1 MQGTLRELIY
11 LRDENRLKN
20 IFWTLSDFYD
30 FDIFSFSLKPADAYE
45 ASILGYASRHFDF
58 YTIDDFFKR
67 YVNNLNNKKDLWEIS
82 KLIMENIFSQEM
94 ILERPGTL
102 DFKKSHDEEILKNLN
117 RRKIIL
123 TMELKIGYIRKERG
137 KYPKIQRVLEEMLD
151 EIYNFKEKDTFMY
164 LDFLK
169 YLFKKYFHINKN
181 LPKDLDENYE
191 EFKKEAKSN
200 SSSKKNSPYK
210 RKKFVDK
217 AFLERYN
224 IESAE
229 FTFFNDDY
237 RDINVKE
244 DSLKN
249 NFGDQNIYEALEK
262 HYGVEKIKR
271 YVSDKISDDISTGI
285 HRDIRLYFPSGQFK
299 NKNSYFAQEEKN
311 NYEDNLKFYQGNK
324 LQNQRAIRELAGVIK
339 NSLLKESE
347 DEIVKSNSGKIIPSE
362 IWKSKELNEGRIFR
376 KINRKDSNEIF
387 VDILLDSSASQNDR
401 KEIVAT
407 ESYIIAEAL
416 TSLNIKTRIFSY
428 NNFYNYL
435 VIKKY
440 RDYKDPSSKNKDIFK
455 YSPSGSNRDGLA
467 IKFMR
472 HLISKNQDARRF
484 LIVLTDGLPFDEID
498 IGIVGASKIPGENYK
513 DDEAVMDTSKEVLLT
528 RLKGINSFG
537 VFTGEESE
545 STNIKKIYGSDY
557 AYITDMARFHKVVGI
572 FLKTYANKIE

>member
-1 MQGTLRELIY
+1 MK
-11 LRDENRLKN
+11 DKNRLKN
-20 IFWTLSDFYD
+20 IFWTVSDLYN
-30 FDIFSFSLKPADAYE
+30 FDIFKFSLKPKDSYE
-45 ASILGYASRHFDF
+45 AAILGYASKYFYF

-67 YVNNLNNKKDLWEIS
+67 YINNLNNKKDLWEIS
-82 KLIMENIFSQEM
+82 KLIIENIFSHEM

-102 DFKKSHDEEILKNLN
+102 DFKKSHDEEILKYLN
-117 RRKIIL
+117 RQKIIL
-123 TMELKIGYIRKERG
+123 TTELKIGYIRKERG
-137 KYPKIQRVLEEMLD
+137 KFPKVQKILEEMLD
-151 EIYNFKEKDTFMY
+151 EIYGFKSLDTFKY
-164 LDFLK
+164 LEFLK

-181 LPKDLDENYE
+181 LPNDIDESYE
-191 EFKKEAKSN
+191 KLKKEAKSN
-200 SSSKKNSPYK
+200 SSSNNNRPYK
-210 RKKFVDK
+210 RKKFVDNT
-217 AFLERYN
+217 FLERYN

-244 DSLKN
+244 DNFKN
-249 NFGDQNIYEALEK
+249 NFGDQNIYDALEK
-262 HYGVEKIKR
+262 HYGIEKIKR
-271 YVSDKISDDISTGI
+271 HTADKIASKIATDI
-285 HRDIRLYFPSGQFK
+285 HNDIKIYFPSGEFK
-299 NKNSYFAQEEKN
+299 NKNSYFAKEENN
-311 NYEDNLKFYQGNK
+311 NYLENLKFYEDNK
-324 LQNQRAIRELAGVIK
+324 IQNQRAIRELSSTIK

-347 DEIVKSNSGKIIPSE
+347 DEIAKSNEGKIIASE
-362 IWKSKELNEGRIFR
+362 IWKSKELSDYKIFN
-376 KINRKDSNEIF
+376 KINHKDSNEIF
-387 VDILLDSSASQNDR
+387 VDILLDSSASQNKR

-440 RDYKDPSSKNKDIFK
+440 RDYNDPQIKNMNIFK

-472 HLISKNQDARRF
+472 YLISKNYDARRF
-484 LIVLTDGLPFDEID
+484 LIILTDGLPFDEID
-498 IGIVGASKIPGENYK
+498 IGIVGTSKIPGENYK

-528 RLKGINSFG
+528 RLMGINTFG

-545 STNIKKIYGSDY
+545 SLNIKKIYGNDY
-557 AYITDMARFHKVVGI
+557 AYITDIARFHKVVGI

>member
-1 MQGTLRELIY
+1 M
-11 LRDENRLKN
+11 RDENRLKN

-30 FDIFSFSLKPADAYE
+30 FDIFNFSLKPVDAYE
-45 ASILGYASRHFDF
+45 ASILGFAWRYFDF

-94 ILERPGTL
+94 ILERAGTL

-117 RRKIIL
+117 SRKIIL
-123 TMELKIGYIRKERG
+123 TAELKIGYIRKERG
-137 KYPKIQRVLEEMLD
+137 KYPKVQKVLEEILD
-151 EIYNFKEKDTFMY
+151 EICNFKDRDTFLY
-164 LDFLK
+164 IDFLK
-169 YLFKKYFHINKN
+169 YLFKKYFHINKDF
-181 LPKDLDENYE
+181 PKDLDETYE
-191 EFKKEAKSN
+191 DFKKEKKSN
-200 SSSKKNSPYK
+200 SSSKNKSPYK

-237 RDINVKE
+237 RDINVRE

-262 HYGVEKIKR
+262 HYGIEKIQR
-271 YVSDKISDDISTGI
+271 YVSDKIAGEISTGI
-285 HRDIRLYFPSGQFK
+285 HKNIKFYFPSGEFV
-299 NKNSYFAQEEKN
+299 NKNSYYAQEEKN
-311 NYEDNLKFYQGNK
+311 NYMENLKFYEANK
-324 LQNQRAIRELAGVIK
+324 IQNQRAIRELAGVIK

-362 IWKSKELNEGRIFR
+362 IWKSKELNEDRIFR
-376 KINRKDSNEIF
+376 KINRKDSSEIF
-387 VDILLDSSASQNDR
+387 VDILLDSSASQNER

-440 RDYKDPSSKNKDIFK
+440 RDYNDSSSKNKDIFK

-472 HLISKNQDARRF
+472 HLISKNHDARRF
-484 LIVLTDGLPFDEID
+484 LIILTDGLPFDEID
-498 IGIVGASKIPGENYK
+498 IGLVGASKIPGENYK
-513 DDEAVMDTSKEVLLT
+513 DEKAVMDTSKEVLLT
-528 RLKGINSFG
+528 RLRGINSFG

-545 STNIKKIYGSDY
+545 SLNIKKIYDSDY
-557 AYITDMARFHKVVGI
+557 AYITDLSRFHKVVGI

>member
-1 MQGTLRELIY
+1 MK
-11 LRDENRLKN
+11 DENRLKN
-20 IFWTLSDFYD
+20 IFWTVSDLYN
-30 FDIFSFSLKPADAYE
+30 FDIFKFSLKPEDSYE
-45 ASILGYASRHFDF
+45 AAILGYASKYFYF

-67 YVNNLNNKKDLWEIS
+67 YINNLNNKKDLWEIS
-82 KLIMENIFSQEM
+82 KLIIENIFSHEM

-102 DFKKSHDEEILKNLN
+102 DFKKSHDEEILKYLN
-117 RRKIIL
+117 RQKIIL
-123 TMELKIGYIRKERG
+123 TTELKIGYIRKERG
-137 KYPKIQRVLEEMLD
+137 KFPKIQKVLEEMLD
-151 EIYNFKEKDTFMY
+151 EIYAFKSLDTFKY
-164 LDFLK
+164 LEFLK

-181 LPKDLDENYE
+181 LPNDIDESYE
-191 EFKKEAKSN
+191 KFKKEAKSN
-200 SSSKKNSPYK
+200 SSSDNNRPYK
-210 RKKFVDK
+210 RKKFVDNT
-217 AFLERYN
+217 FLERYN

-244 DSLKN
+244 DNFKN
-249 NFGDQNIYEALEK
+249 NFGDQNIYDALEK
-262 HYGVEKIKR
+262 HYGIEKIKR
-271 YVSDKISDDISTGI
+271 HTADKIASKIATDI
-285 HRDIRLYFPSGQFK
+285 HNDIKIYFPSGEFK
-299 NKNSYFAQEEKN
+299 NKNSYFAKEENN
-311 NYEDNLKFYQGNK
+311 NYLENLKFYEDNK
-324 LQNQRAIRELAGVIK
+324 IQNQRAIRELSSIIK

-347 DEIVKSNSGKIIPSE
+347 DEIAKSNEGKIIASE
-362 IWKSKELNEGRIFR
+362 IWKSKELSDYKIFN
-376 KINRKDSNEIF
+376 KINHKDSNEIF
-387 VDILLDSSASQNDR
+387 VDILLDSSASQNKR

-440 RDYKDPSSKNKDIFK
+440 RDYNDPQIKNMNIFK

-472 HLISKNQDARRF
+472 YLISKNYDARRF
-484 LIVLTDGLPFDEID
+484 LIILTDGLPFDEID
-498 IGIVGASKIPGENYK
+498 IGIVGTSKIPGENYK

-528 RLKGINSFG
+528 RLMGINTFG

-545 STNIKKIYGSDY
+545 SLNIKKIYGNDY
-557 AYITDMARFHKVVGI
+557 AYITDIARFHKVVGI

>member
-1 MQGTLRELIY
+1 MK
-11 LRDENRLKN
+11 DENRLKN
-20 IFWTLSDFYD
+20 IFWTVSDLYN
-30 FDIFSFSLKPADAYE
+30 FDIFKFSLKPEDSYE
-45 ASILGYASRHFDF
+45 AAILGYASKYFYF

-67 YVNNLNNKKDLWEIS
+67 YINNLNNKKDLWEIS
-82 KLIMENIFSQEM
+82 KLIIENIFSHEM

-102 DFKKSHDEEILKNLN
+102 DFKKSHDEEILKHLN
-117 RRKIIL
+117 RQKIIL
-123 TMELKIGYIRKERG
+123 TTELKIGYIRKERG
-137 KYPKIQRVLEEMLD
+137 KFPKVQKVLEEMLD
-151 EIYNFKEKDTFMY
+151 EIYGFKSLDTFKY
-164 LDFLK
+164 LEFLK

-181 LPKDLDENYE
+181 LPNDIDESYE
-191 EFKKEAKSN
+191 KLKKEAKSN
-200 SSSKKNSPYK
+200 SSSNNNRPYK
-210 RKKFVDK
+210 RKKFVDNT
-217 AFLERYN
+217 FLERYN

-244 DSLKN
+244 DNFKN
-249 NFGDQNIYEALEK
+249 NFGDQNIYDALEK
-262 HYGVEKIKR
+262 HYGIEKIKR
-271 YVSDKISDDISTGI
+271 HTADKIASKIATDI
-285 HRDIRLYFPSGQFK
+285 HNDIKIYFPSGEFK
-299 NKNSYFAQEEKN
+299 NKNSYFAKEENN
-311 NYEDNLKFYQGNK
+311 NYLENLKFYEDNK
-324 LQNQRAIRELAGVIK
+324 IQNQRAIRELSSIIK

-347 DEIVKSNSGKIIPSE
+347 DEIAKSNEGKIIASE
-362 IWKSKELNEGRIFR
+362 IWKSKELSDYKIFN
-376 KINRKDSNEIF
+376 KINHKDSNEIF
-387 VDILLDSSASQNDR
+387 VDILLDSSASQNKR

-440 RDYKDPSSKNKDIFK
+440 RDYNDPQIKNMNIFK

-472 HLISKNQDARRF
+472 YLISKNYDARRF
-484 LIVLTDGLPFDEID
+484 LIILTDGLPFDEID
-498 IGIVGASKIPGENYK
+498 IGIVGTSKIPGENYK

-528 RLKGINSFG
+528 RLMGINTFG

-545 STNIKKIYGSDY
+545 SLNIKKIYGNDY
-557 AYITDMARFHKVVGI
+557 AYITDIARFHKVVGI

>member
-1 MQGTLRELIY
+1 M
-11 LRDENRLKN
+11 RDENRLKN

-30 FDIFSFSLKPADAYE
+30 FDIFNFSLKPADAYE
-45 ASILGYASRHFDF
+45 ASILGFAWRYFDF
-58 YTIDDFFKR
+58 SAIDDFFKR

-102 DFKKSHDEEILKNLN
+102 DFKKSHDEKFLKKLN
-117 RRKIIL
+117 RQEINL
-123 TMELKIGYIRKERG
+123 TTELKIGYTRKERG
-137 KYPKIQRVLEEMLD
+137 KYPKTQKILEEMLD
-151 EIYNFKEKDTFMY
+151 EIYNFKDIDTFLY

-181 LPKDLDENYE
+181 LPKDIDETYE
-191 EFKKEAKSN
+191 EFKKEKKSN
-200 SSSKKNSPYK
+200 SSSKNKTIYK
-210 RKKFVDK
+210 RKNFVDK

-244 DSLKN
+244 DSFKN

-262 HYGVEKIKR
+262 HYGIEKIKR
-271 YVSDKISDDISTGI
+271 NVSDKIAEEISTGI
-285 HRDIRLYFPSGQFK
+285 HRDIKLYFPSGEFV
-299 NKNSYFAQEEKN
+299 NKNSYYAEEERN
-311 NYEDNLKFYQGNK
+311 NYIENLKFYEDNK

-347 DEIVKSNSGKIIPSE
+347 DEIVRSNAGKIIPSE
-362 IWKSKELNEGRIFR
+362 IWKSKELNEDRIFR
-376 KINRKDSNEIF
+376 KINRKDSSGIF
-387 VDILLDSSASQNDR
+387 VDILLDSSASQNER
-401 KEIVAT
+401 KEIIAT
-407 ESYIIAEAL
+407 ESFIIAEAL

-440 RDYKDPSSKNKDIFK
+440 RDYNDSSSKNKDIFK

-472 HLISKNQDARRF
+472 HLISKNHDSRRF
-484 LIVLTDGLPFDEID
+484 LIILTDGLPFDEID
-498 IGIVGASKIPGENYK
+498 IGLVGASKIPGENYK
-513 DDEAVMDTSKEVLLT
+513 DEKAVMDTSKEVLLT
-528 RLKGINSFG
+528 RLKGINTFG

-545 STNIKKIYGSDY
+545 SLNIKKIYDNDY
-557 AYITDMARFHKVVGI
+557 AYITDISRFHKVVGI

>member
-1 MQGTLRELIY
+1 M
-11 LRDENRLKN
+11 RDENRLKN

-30 FDIFSFSLKPADAYE
+30 FDIFKFSLKPVDAYE
-45 ASILGYASRHFDF
+45 ASILGFAWRYFDF
-58 YTIDDFFKR
+58 YAIDDFFKR

-82 KLIMENIFSQEM
+82 KLIMENIFSHEM

-117 RRKIIL
+117 SRKIIL
-123 TMELKIGYIRKERG
+123 TAELKIGYIRKERG
-137 KYPKIQRVLEEMLD
+137 KYPKIQKFLEEMLD
-151 EIYNFKEKDTFMY
+151 EICNFKDRDTFLY

-169 YLFKKYFHINKN
+169 YLFKKYFHINKD
-181 LPKDLDENYE
+181 LPKDLDETYE
-191 EFKKEAKSN
+191 DFKKEKKSN
-200 SSSKKNSPYK
+200 SSSKNKSPYK

-237 RDINVKE
+237 RDINVRE

-262 HYGVEKIKR
+262 HYGIEKIQR
-271 YVSDKISDDISTGI
+271 YVSDKIAGEISTGI
-285 HRDIRLYFPSGQFK
+285 HKNIKFYFPSGEFV
-299 NKNSYFAQEEKN
+299 NKNSYYAQEEKN
-311 NYEDNLKFYQGNK
+311 NYIENLKFYEDNK
-324 LQNQRAIRELAGVIK
+324 IQNQRAIRELAGVIK

-347 DEIVKSNSGKIIPSE
+347 DEIVKSNAGKIIPSE
-362 IWKSKELNEGRIFR
+362 IWKSKELNEDRIFR
-376 KINRKDSNEIF
+376 KINRKDSSEIF
-387 VDILLDSSASQNDR
+387 VDILLDSSASQNER

-440 RDYKDPSSKNKDIFK
+440 RDYNDSSSKNKDIFK

-472 HLISKNQDARRF
+472 HLISKNHDARRF
-484 LIVLTDGLPFDEID
+484 LIILTDGLPFDELD
-498 IGIVGASKIPGENYK
+498 IGLVGASKIPGK
-513 DDEAVMDTSKEVLLT
+513 IT
-528 RLKGINSFG
+528 RM
-537 VFTGEESE
+537 
-545 STNIKKIYGSDY
+545 KKQ
-557 AYITDMARFHKVVGI
+557 
-572 FLKTYANKIE
+572 

>member
-1 MQGTLRELIY
+1 M
-11 LRDENRLKN
+11 RDENRLKN

-30 FDIFSFSLKPADAYE
+30 FDIFKFSLKPVDAYE
-45 ASILGYASRHFDF
+45 ASILGFAWRYFDF
-58 YTIDDFFKR
+58 YAIDDFFKR

-82 KLIMENIFSQEM
+82 KLIMENIFSHKM

-117 RRKIIL
+117 RHKIIL
-123 TMELKIGYIRKERG
+123 TRELKIGYIRKERG
-137 KYPKIQRVLEEMLD
+137 KYPKVQRVLEEMLD
-151 EIYNFKEKDTFMY
+151 EIYNFKDRDTFLY

-169 YLFKKYFHINKN
+169 YLFKKYFHINKD
-181 LPKDLDENYE
+181 LPKSFDETYE

-200 SSSKKNSPYK
+200 SSSKKSAPYK

-262 HYGVEKIKR
+262 HYGIEKIRR
-271 YVSDKISDDISTGI
+271 YASDKIAEEISTGI
-285 HRDIRLYFPSGQFK
+285 HKDIKFYFPSGEFV
-299 NKNSYFAQEEKN
+299 NKNSYYAQEEKN
-311 NYEDNLKFYQGNK
+311 NYIENLKFYEDNK
-324 LQNQRAIRELAGVIK
+324 IQNQRAIRELAGVIK

-362 IWKSKELNEGRIFR
+362 IWKSKELNEDRIFR
-376 KINRKDSNEIF
+376 KIERKDSSEIF
-387 VDILLDSSASQNDR
+387 VDILLDSSASQNER

-440 RDYKDPSSKNKDIFK
+440 RDYNDSSSKNKDIFK

-472 HLISKNQDARRF
+472 HLISKNHDARRF
-484 LIVLTDGLPFDEID
+484 LIILTDGLPFDELD
-498 IGIVGASKIPGENYK
+498 IGLVGTSKIPGENYK
-513 DDEAVMDTSKEVLLT
+513 DEKAVMDTSKEVLLT
-528 RLKGINSFG
+528 RLRGINSFG

-545 STNIKKIYGSDY
+545 NLNIKKIYGSDY
-557 AYITDMARFHKVVGI
+557 AYITDLSRFHKVVGI

>member
-1 MQGTLRELIY
+1 M
-11 LRDENRLKN
+11 
-20 IFWTLSDFYD
+20 
-30 FDIFSFSLKPADAYE
+30 
-45 ASILGYASRHFDF
+45 LGYASRHFDF

-82 KLIMENIFSQEM
+82 KLIMENIFSHKM

-117 RRKIIL
+117 RHKIIL
-123 TMELKIGYIRKERG
+123 TRELKIGYIRKERG
-137 KYPKIQRVLEEMLD
+137 KYPKVQRVLEEMLD
-151 EIYNFKEKDTFMY
+151 EIYNFKDRDTFLY

-169 YLFKKYFHINKN
+169 YLFKKYFHINKD
-181 LPKDLDENYE
+181 LPKSFDETYE

-200 SSSKKNSPYK
+200 SSSKKSVPYK

-237 RDINVKE
+237 RDINVRE

-262 HYGVEKIKR
+262 HYGIEKIKR
-271 YVSDKISDDISTGI
+271 YVSDKIAGEISTGI
-285 HRDIRLYFPSGQFK
+285 HKDIKFYFPSGEFV
-299 NKNSYFAQEEKN
+299 NKNSYYAQEEKN
-311 NYEDNLKFYQGNK
+311 NYIENLKFYEDNK
-324 LQNQRAIRELAGVIK
+324 IQNQRAIRELAGVIK
-339 NSLLKESE
+339 NSLLKDSE

-362 IWKSKELNEGRIFR
+362 IWKSKELNEDRIFR
-376 KINRKDSNEIF
+376 KINRKDSSEIF
-387 VDILLDSSASQNDR
+387 VDILLDSSASQNER

-440 RDYKDPSSKNKDIFK
+440 RDYNDSSSKNKDIFK

-472 HLISKNQDARRF
+472 HLISKNHDARRF
-484 LIVLTDGLPFDEID
+484 LIILTDGLPFDELD
-498 IGIVGASKIPGENYK
+498 IGLVGASKIPGENYK
-513 DDEAVMDTSKEVLLT
+513 DEKAVMDTSKEVLLT
-528 RLKGINSFG
+528 RLRGINGFG

-545 STNIKKIYGSDY
+545 NLNIKKIYGSDY
-557 AYITDMARFHKVVGI
+557 AYITDLSRFHKVVGI

>member
-1 MQGTLRELIY
+1 MK
-11 LRDENRLKN
+11 DENRLKN

-30 FDIFSFSLKPADAYE
+30 FDIFNFSLKPIDAYE

-123 TMELKIGYIRKERG
+123 MTELKIGYIRKERG

-169 YLFKKYFHINKN
+169 
-181 LPKDLDENYE
+181 
-191 EFKKEAKSN
+191 SN
-200 SSSKKNSPYK
+200 SSSKKSAPYK
-210 RKKFVDK
+210 RKKLLDNT
-217 AFLERYN
+217 FLERYN

-229 FTFFNDDY
+229 FTFFNDEY

-244 DSLKN
+244 DSFKN

-262 HYGVEKIKR
+262 HYGKEKVKR
-271 YVSDKISDDISTGI
+271 YVSDKIAGEISTGI
-285 HRDIRLYFPSGQFK
+285 HKDIKLYFPSGEFE
-299 NKNSYFAQEEKN
+299 NKNSYFAEEEKN
-311 NYEDNLKFYQGNK
+311 NYEDNLKFYQDNK
-324 LQNQRAIRELAGVIK
+324 IQNQRAIRELAGIIK

-362 IWKSKELNEGRIFR
+362 IWKSKELNEDRVFR
-376 KINRKDSNEIF
+376 KINRKDSSEIF
-387 VDILLDSSASQNDR
+387 VDILLDSSASQNER

-435 VIKKY
+435 VLKKY

-472 HLISKNQDARRF
+472 HLISKNYDARRF

-545 STNIKKIYGSDY
+545 SLNIKRIYDSDY
-557 AYITDMARFHKVVGI
+557 AYITDISRFHKVVGI

>member
-1 MQGTLRELIY
+1 MK
-11 LRDENRLKN
+11 DENRLKN

-30 FDIFSFSLKPADAYE
+30 FDIFNFSLKPADAYE
-45 ASILGYASRHFDF
+45 SSILGYASRHFDF

-102 DFKKSHDEEILKNLN
+102 DFKKYHDEKILKNLN
-117 RRKIIL
+117 RREIIL
-123 TMELKIGYIRKERG
+123 TVELKIGYIRKERA

-181 LPKDLDENYE
+181 LPRDLDENYE
-191 EFKKEAKSN
+191 EFKKEKKSN
-200 SSSKKNSPYK
+200 SSSKKSAPYK
-210 RKKFVDK
+210 RKKLLDNT
-217 AFLERYN
+217 FLERYN

-244 DSLKN
+244 DSFKN

-262 HYGVEKIKR
+262 HYGKEKVKR
-271 YVSDKISDDISTGI
+271 YVSDKIAGEISTGI
-285 HRDIRLYFPSGQFK
+285 HKDIKLYFPSGEFE
-299 NKNSYFAQEEKN
+299 NKNSYFAEEEKN
-311 NYEDNLKFYQGNK
+311 NYEDNLKFYQDNK
-324 LQNQRAIRELAGVIK
+324 IQNQRAIRELAGIIK

-362 IWKSKELNEGRIFR
+362 IWKSKELNEDRVFR
-376 KINRKDSNEIF
+376 KINRKDSSEIF
-387 VDILLDSSASQNDR
+387 VDILLDSSASQNER

-435 VIKKY
+435 VLKKY

-472 HLISKNQDARRF
+472 HLISKNYDARRF

-545 STNIKKIYGSDY
+545 SLNIKRIYDSDY
-557 AYITDMARFHKVVGI
+557 AYITDISRFHKVVGI

>member
-1 MQGTLRELIY
+1 
-11 LRDENRLKN
+11 
-20 IFWTLSDFYD
+20 
-30 FDIFSFSLKPADAYE
+30 
-45 ASILGYASRHFDF
+45 
-58 YTIDDFFKR
+58 
-67 YVNNLNNKKDLWEIS
+67 
-82 KLIMENIFSQEM
+82 
-94 ILERPGTL
+94 
-102 DFKKSHDEEILKNLN
+102 
-117 RRKIIL
+117 
-123 TMELKIGYIRKERG
+123 
-137 KYPKIQRVLEEMLD
+137 MLD

-181 LPKDLDENYE
+181 LPRDLDENYE
-191 EFKKEAKSN
+191 EFKKEKKSN
-200 SSSKKNSPYK
+200 SSSKKSAPYK
-210 RKKFVDK
+210 RKKLLDNT
-217 AFLERYN
+217 FLERYN

-244 DSLKN
+244 DSFKN

-262 HYGVEKIKR
+262 HYGKEKVKR
-271 YVSDKISDDISTGI
+271 YVSDKIAGEISTGI
-285 HRDIRLYFPSGQFK
+285 HKDIKLYFPSGEFE
-299 NKNSYFAQEEKN
+299 NKNSYFAEEEKN
-311 NYEDNLKFYQGNK
+311 NYEDNLKFYEDNK
-324 LQNQRAIRELAGVIK
+324 IQNQRAIRELAGIIK

-362 IWKSKELNEGRIFR
+362 IWKSKELNEDRVFR
-376 KINRKDSNEIF
+376 KINRKDSSEIF
-387 VDILLDSSASQNDR
+387 VDILLDSSASQNER

-435 VIKKY
+435 VLKKY

-472 HLISKNQDARRF
+472 HLISKNYDARRF

-545 STNIKKIYGSDY
+545 SLNIKRIYDSDY
-557 AYITDMARFHKVVGI
+557 AYITDISRFHKVVGI

>member
-1 MQGTLRELIY
+1 M
-11 LRDENRLKN
+11 RDENRLKN

-30 FDIFSFSLKPADAYE
+30 FDIFNFSLKPADAYE
-45 ASILGYASRHFDF
+45 TSILGFAWRYFDF

-82 KLIMENIFSQEM
+82 KLIIENIFSQEM
-94 ILERPGTL
+94 ILERAGTL
-102 DFKKSHDEEILKNLN
+102 DFKKSHDEKILKNLN
-117 RRKIIL
+117 IQKINL
-123 TMELKIGYIRKERG
+123 TTELKIGYIRKERG
-137 KYPKIQRVLEEMLD
+137 KYPKIQKTLEEMLD

-169 YLFKKYFHINKN
+169 YLLKKYFHINKT
-181 LPKDLDENYE
+181 LPKDIDETYE
-191 EFKKEAKSN
+191 EFKKEKKSN
-200 SSSKKNSPYK
+200 SSSQKNALYK

-237 RDINVKE
+237 RDINVKK
-244 DSLKN
+244 DSFKN

-262 HYGVEKIKR
+262 HYGIEKIKR
-271 YVSDKISDDISTGI
+271 NVSDKIAEEISTGI
-285 HRDIRLYFPSGQFK
+285 HKDIKLYFPSGEFV
-299 NKNSYFAQEEKN
+299 NKNSYYAEEERN
-311 NYEDNLKFYQGNK
+311 NYIENLKFYEDNK

-347 DEIVKSNSGKIIPSE
+347 DEIVRSNAGKIIPSE
-362 IWKSKELNEGRIFR
+362 IWKSKELNEDSIFR

-387 VDILLDSSASQNDR
+387 VDILLDSSASQNER

-440 RDYKDPSSKNKDIFK
+440 RDYNDSSSKNKDIFK

-472 HLISKNQDARRF
+472 HLISKNHDSRRF
-484 LIVLTDGLPFDEID
+484 LIILTDGLPFDEID
-498 IGIVGASKIPGENYK
+498 IGLVGASKIPGENYK
-513 DDEAVMDTSKEVLLT
+513 DEKAVMDTSKEVLLT
-528 RLKGINSFG
+528 RLKGINTFG

-545 STNIKKIYGSDY
+545 SLNIKKIYDSDY
-557 AYITDMARFHKVVGI
+557 AYITDISRFHKVVGI